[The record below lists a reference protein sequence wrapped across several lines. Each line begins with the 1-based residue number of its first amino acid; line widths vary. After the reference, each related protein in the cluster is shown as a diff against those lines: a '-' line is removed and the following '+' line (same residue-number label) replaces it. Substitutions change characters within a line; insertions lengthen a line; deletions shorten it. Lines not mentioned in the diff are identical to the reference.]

1 MHFSMQ
7 TITYKIT
14 DPRGIHA
21 RPAGQL
27 VKLIS
32 GYKSS
37 CKMGKADQLTYGKR
51 LLLVMKLAIQQGE
64 EMVLQFDGPDE
75 VEAAE
80 AAKQFLQANL

>member
-37 CKMGKADQLTYGKR
+37 CKMGKADQLIDGKR
-51 LLLVMKLAIQQGE
+51 LLPVFRGYKCQQTAYICCLG
-64 EMVLQFDGPDE
+64 VLFVPRVVG
-75 VEAAE
+75 
-80 AAKQFLQANL
+80 K